1 MPCYIRYLLSA
12 VHTTWSGF
20 KLCGGGWDVGWK
32 WRGGKHENWEWGE
45 GRVRPGPVMWS
56 LSLSLNCYLPAG
68 SGVFNLTL
76 YSTIWEFIATSTRDC
91 SGIKWLIC
99 LCYPRPIRGE
109 LYFLVCQEIFLWA
122 ALFTSLDRLSLALD
136 HWLRAQQSLILIFL
150 TPMTRRWALSYL
162 TLACFLTL
170 TCQVAIL

>member
-56 LSLSLNCYLPAG
+56 LSLSELLSAGRLGCIQFNFIFHYLGIYRHINTRLFRDKMTHLSLLSSPHQGEAQLPCL
-68 SGVFNLTL
+68 SGNIFMGCTL
-76 YSTIWEFIATSTRDC
+76 HFTGSTITGT
-91 SGIKWLIC
+91 G
-99 LCYPRPIRGE
+99 
-109 LYFLVCQEIFLWA
+109 
-122 ALFTSLDRLSLALD
+122 SLAK
-136 HWLRAQQSLILIFL
+136 AQQSLILIFQ